1 MTTFKNNQLITL
13 RDDNFE
19 LVFEIT
25 EIERDKKLQCA
36 NCAIS
41 LGDRVKVKLVSI
53 NTKFNGSRNSMNV
66 LDTFLKRWYD
76 YGAHNSHS
84 ICNDGEKEFIN
95 VHDTDKF
102 ISPWSLIAP
111 NDAPV
116 FSLEGLL

>member
-25 EIERDKKLQCA
+25 NIERDKKLQCA
-36 NCAIS
+36 NREIN
-41 LGDRVKVKLVSI
+41 LGDRAKVKLVSI
-53 NTKFNGSRNSMNV
+53 NTNFNGSRNSMNV

-76 YGAHNSHS
+76 YGAHNSHG
-84 ICNDGEKEFIN
+84 IYNDGETEFIN

-102 ISPWSLIAP
+102 INPWSLIAP

>member
-1 MTTFKNNQLITL
+1 MTTFKNNQLINFTG
-13 RDDNFE
+13 DNFE

-25 EIERDKKLQCA
+25 EIERDKKLQYA
-36 NCAIS
+36 NYAIS
-41 LGDRVKVKLVSI
+41 LGDRAKVKLVSI
-53 NTKFNGSRNSMNV
+53 NTKFNGSSNSMNV

-84 ICNDGEKEFIN
+84 IHNDGEKEFIN

-102 ISPWSLIAP
+102 LSPWSLVAP
-111 NDAPV
+111 QEAPV